1 MYYALTDGATGDN
14 PKEHTHGFANT
25 KEVLAFRTKAERDSW
40 VENTKLLTAKKL
52 SRSEAMSIACTLEGN
67 KVARVYNQHT
77 DGDVEAY
84 HVLRTTRR
92 KW

>member
-1 MYYALTDGATGDN
+1 MYYALTDRSTGDN

-25 KEVLAFRTKAERDSW
+25 KEVLAFHTKAERDNW

-52 SRSEAMSIACTLEGN
+52 SRSEAMAAARTLEGN
-67 KVARVYNQHT
+67 KVARVYGKQANS
-77 DGDVEAY
+77 EAEFY
-84 HVLRTTRR
+84 HVIRTSRR